1 MSLRIPLLPRPVRWL
16 PAVLVAGLIC
26 YGSILT
32 TAPTAGLLEARS
44 GAATTAGILSTTAD
58 AVTTDAVTTRTAS
71 AAASS
76 PIVPPLGGE
85 IPPSYRRHAIAYA
98 ALTLSLAYAVADRE
112 ASIARKA
119 LVVFAVAMA
128 YGIAMEVGQSVLPE
142 RTTSLVDIAANAVG
156 AGIALHWYAL
166 ERRARLV
173 PVREIARAD
182 RSTRGDAS

>member
-1 MSLRIPLLPRPVRWL
+1 MSLRVPLLPRPVRWL

-32 TAPTAGLLEARS
+32 SSPTAGLLEALS
-44 GAATTAGILSTTAD
+44 GAATAAGTLSGTAD
-58 AVTTDAVTTRTAS
+58 AVTTDAVTTS
-71 AAASS
+71 ATSTVASS
-76 PIVPPLGGE
+76 PVVPPLEGE
-85 IPPSYRRHAIAYA
+85 IPPAYRRHAIAYA

-128 YGIAMEVGQSVLPE
+128 YGIAMEFGQSFLPG
-142 RTTSLVDIAANAVG
+142 RTTSLVDVAANAVG

-166 ERRARLV
+166 ERRARFV
-173 PVREIARAD
+173 PVREIARVSG
-182 RSTRGDAS
+182 STRGDAS